1 MTRGN
6 RPRGRADSSRPRATS
21 ARDVYRASSDRLGA
35 VLAMLPRREQA
46 TAYLGHADLIDH
58 LAVAVEERVAR
69 RVRTSPNQQ
78 KPSSG
83 R

>member
-21 ARDVYRASSDRLGA
+21 ARDVYRASSDRLDT
-35 VLAMLPRREQA
+35 VLASLPRREQT
-46 TAYLGHADLIDH
+46 TAYLGHADLINH
-58 LAVAVEERVAR
+58 LADAAQQRVGR
-69 RVRTSPNQQ
+69 RARTSPTQQ